1 MSPKN
6 AVLMSIFGLA
16 CARPVPP
23 LAAVADAPRAT
34 LHELDPAQLMGD
46 WYVVQTTLDFWD
58 ERTDPLLRYTPL
70 PPDET
75 GAARWTD
82 TVHFRKNGKAKT
94 VSGIDTQSR
103 TRAGHF
109 QWRGTGLLA
118 SMTSQ
123 CSIVALDPGGQWAV
137 SWFSATLATPAGM
150 DILVRELPA
159 RPEWIAAAEAQIA
172 RHPELQQWWQHARP
186 TVHTVAGA
194 PASE

>member
-1 MSPKN
+1 
-6 AVLMSIFGLA
+6 
-16 CARPVPP
+16 
-23 LAAVADAPRAT
+23 LAAVEDAPRAT
-34 LHELDPAQLMGD
+34 LHELDAQALMGD
-46 WYVVQTTLDFWD
+46 WYVVRTTLDFWD
-58 ERTDPLLRYTPL
+58 TRTDPLLRYSPL

-82 TVHFRKNGKAKT
+82 TVHFRKNGKAKS
-94 VSGIDTQSR
+94 VSGVDTKSR

-109 QWRGTGLLA
+109 QWQGRGLLA

-123 CSIVALDPGGQWAV
+123 CSIVALDPEGMWAV

-172 RHPELQQWWQHARP
+172 RHPELQRWWTHARP

-194 PASE
+194 PGGG